1 MNCIEVGKLGEELA
15 NLPSKQYLHPG
26 ESIVITIIDWSG
38 IKQCVVKHAKGMSIL
53 EMNNS
58 IRGYKVS
65 LLLQSIEPT
74 DLTVTED

>member
-38 IKQCVVKHAKGMSIL
+38 IKQGMSIL

-58 IRGYKVS
+58 IRGYKAS

-74 DLTVTED
+74 DLTITED